1 MRMRQSETI
10 TFLGESRRNWPK
22 YDDNMIGRDQW
33 TTELIN
39 NYIQQLKL
47 DMKNGKLHLKHNITP
62 EVIAGSLV
70 ER

>member
-1 MRMRQSETI
+1 
-10 TFLGESRRNWPK
+10 
-22 YDDNMIGRDQW
+22 MIGRDQW

-47 DMKNGKLHLKHNITP
+47 DMKHGKLHLKHNITP